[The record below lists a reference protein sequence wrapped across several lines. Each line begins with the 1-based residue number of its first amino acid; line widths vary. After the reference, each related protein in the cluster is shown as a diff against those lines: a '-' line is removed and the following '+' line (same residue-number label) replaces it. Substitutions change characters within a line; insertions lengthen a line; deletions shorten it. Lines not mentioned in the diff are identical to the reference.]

1 MFREGEKSGMAKDE
15 NGLGKE
21 ARNLSENV
29 NLGGDMP
36 DSIAFPPDNIP
47 LDGIISLL
55 TKAQREKLI
64 SGFDLKNLARIFE
77 DEDTMSTV
85 EGFFSCSMNV
95 SETSRRLYMHRN
107 TLIYRLN
114 KIENVTGLDIRRF
127 DMAVTF
133 KILHILY
140 TLK

>member
-15 NGLGKE
+15 NGLKKQ

-29 NLGGDMP
+29 NRGGDMP
-36 DSIAFPPDNIP
+36 DLIAFPPDNIP

-85 EGFFSCSMNV
+85 ESFFSCSMNV